1 MFAFLGA
8 LVYGAF
14 KLYEHLMRERES
26 DDFIF
31 EEIYDPLIIKKNGIP
46 GSLKKCYFK
55 SYNEKYYF
63 AKRSQISL

>member
-31 EEIYDPLIIKKNGIP
+31 EEIYDPLIIKKNGK
-46 GSLKKCYFK
+46 SKKRIMLLERA
-55 SYNEKYYF
+55 EK
-63 AKRSQISL
+63 